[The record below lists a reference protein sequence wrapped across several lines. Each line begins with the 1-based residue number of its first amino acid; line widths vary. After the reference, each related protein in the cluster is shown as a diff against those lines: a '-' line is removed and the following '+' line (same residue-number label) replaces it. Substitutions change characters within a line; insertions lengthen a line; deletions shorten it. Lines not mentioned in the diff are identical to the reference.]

1 VARFLRRKICSRGEV
16 KGKGKVVPVLFFL
29 TEHHSMKAYRGVEV
43 KIHEFFDLHYM
54 EVYDQLR
61 TPATLSP
68 GKEPLVPIG

>member
-1 VARFLRRKICSRGEV
+1 
-16 KGKGKVVPVLFFL
+16 
-29 TEHHSMKAYRGVEV
+29 MKAYRGVEV